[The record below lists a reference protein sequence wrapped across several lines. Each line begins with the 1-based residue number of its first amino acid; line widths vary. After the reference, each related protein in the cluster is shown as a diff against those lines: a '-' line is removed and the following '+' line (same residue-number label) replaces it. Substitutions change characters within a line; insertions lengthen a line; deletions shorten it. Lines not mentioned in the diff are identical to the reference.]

1 MKVVVKDPAWSV
13 PWTVPAAPPSDCIS
27 RTTGVTPQMFCL
39 PSAAHASAF
48 SPMFE
53 EGVIG

>member
-1 MKVVVKDPAWSV
+1 MNVVASAPAWSA
-13 PWTVPAAPPSDCIS
+13 PWTAPAAPPSDCIS
-27 RTTGVTPQMFCL
+27 TTSGTFPQMFFIPL
-39 PSAAHASAF
+39 EDHSSAH